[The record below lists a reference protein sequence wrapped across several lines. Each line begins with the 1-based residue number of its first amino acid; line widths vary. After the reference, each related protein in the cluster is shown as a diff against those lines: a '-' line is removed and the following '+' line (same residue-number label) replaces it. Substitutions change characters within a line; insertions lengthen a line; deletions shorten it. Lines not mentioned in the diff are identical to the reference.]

1 MRPSRAHQVA
11 QSCRTALPKPPTG
24 LNRSTILRAIKSGR
38 ISGQRDDSG
47 AWSVE
52 PVELH
57 RVFSAE
63 PKAVPQHA
71 QPIAS
76 DAATDALVADLRDQ
90 LAEMRA
96 QRDAWQGVAERLA
109 LGPRKPDAKPVTWW
123 RWLRTAG

>member
-1 MRPSRAHQVA
+1 M
-11 QSCRTALPKPPTG
+11 
-24 LNRSTILRAIKSGR
+24 
-38 ISGQRDDSG
+38 
-47 AWSVE
+47 
-52 PVELH
+52 
-57 RVFSAE
+57 
-63 PKAVPQHA
+63 PQHA